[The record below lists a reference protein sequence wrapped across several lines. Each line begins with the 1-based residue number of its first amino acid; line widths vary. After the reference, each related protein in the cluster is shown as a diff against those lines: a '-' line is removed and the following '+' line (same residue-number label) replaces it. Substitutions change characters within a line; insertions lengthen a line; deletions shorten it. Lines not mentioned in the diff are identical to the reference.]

1 MQGEIIYNMM
11 ALMKNSRGQIT
22 SEYAILVVLII
33 GALVAMQVYLKRGI
47 QARLKDA
54 ADYPFVSG
62 IFNTNQ
68 YEPGFANRY
77 DNSIR
82 EYEINEEMRERL
94 AITRETT
101 EILQSN
107 TVTIIGNYND

>member
-1 MQGEIIYNMM
+1 MLGEIIYNMM
-11 ALMKNSRGQIT
+11 ILIKNSRAQIT

-33 GALVAMQVYLKRGI
+33 GALVAMQVYLKKGL

-54 ADYPFVSG
+54 IDYPFASG
-62 IFNTNQ
+62 VFNTNL
-68 YEPGFANRY
+68 YEPEFVNRY

-82 EYEINEEMRERL
+82 EYEIVEDMRERL

-101 EILQSN
+101 ESLQSN
-107 TVTIIGNYND
+107 IVTVIGNYDD